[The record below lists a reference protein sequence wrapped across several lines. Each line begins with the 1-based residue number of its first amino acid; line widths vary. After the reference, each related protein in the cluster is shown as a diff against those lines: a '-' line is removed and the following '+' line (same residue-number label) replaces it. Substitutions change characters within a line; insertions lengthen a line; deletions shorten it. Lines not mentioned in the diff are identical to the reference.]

1 MASDN
6 NDDDLLRK
14 ARELEQKIDRSRSE
28 SNHNRSSATERI
40 ARESKILRALQKL
53 SSRLRATLGPIGRF
67 LGWLVGLIGKW
78 LYWAA
83 IQPEDPNA
91 PGGARAARFSPVRFV
106 RNLFLSVVALFGL
119 HVLWSA
125 IYFYGTYFEETVYVT
140 GKQEIVTGELY
151 QFGGCTSLPCSTE
164 SDNGKFYLVE
174 SSLYF
179 PIMYYPEENVFAN
192 IPQLDAAC
200 NVEGYGI
207 YFRTLRWIYK
217 TLQLYQHVVDVS
229 CRPYTEEEIRRAV
242 GEGEIVKDEE
252 SPSDTK

>member
-1 MASDN
+1 MTDDQSK
-6 NDDDLLRK
+6 DDLLRR
-14 ARELEQKIDRSRSE
+14 ARELGQKADEASQDSA
-28 SNHNRSSATERI
+28 NRHSSTAERI
-40 ARESKILRALQKL
+40 AKESKILRSINGAAT
-53 SSRLRATLGPIGRF
+53 RLAGILGPIGTF
-67 LGWLVGLIGKW
+67 LGWLLRLLYKW
-78 LYWAA
+78 LRWAA
-83 IQPEDPNA
+83 IVPADPEGPDGPVD
-91 PGGARAARFSPVRFV
+91 ARFSPLRFLRSIV
-106 RNLFLSVVALFGL
+106 ISAVALFGL
-119 HVLWSA
+119 HVLWCA
-125 IYFYGTYFEETVYVT
+125 IYYYGTYFEETVYIT

-207 YFRTLRWIYK
+207 YFRTLRWVYK

-242 GEGEIVKDEE
+242 GGGEIVRDPPPEK
-252 SPSDTK
+252 